1 MKKFHP
7 KNERIKHEYMGY
19 LEGPK
24 QMSAASVD
32 QVAAALAQFENF
44 TRHKDFATFRNEQ
57 ATGFKN
63 HLAGMINTATGKPL
77 ATSTLHARLMALK
90 AFFEWLCWQ
99 PGYKSKIRYH
109 DIEYFNLSANDTRI
123 AKASRERPAPS
134 MEQIRHALFAMPH
147 ETDVQKR
154 DRAVVA
160 FTILSGARDNA
171 IASLKLRHMDMVT
184 GKIHQ
189 DGRDVRTKSR
199 KTFTTVFFPVGD
211 DIEAVVREWVT
222 FLTTER
228 LFGPDDPLFPATNVK
243 LGSSGQFEAA
253 GLRRKPW
260 ASAAMIRKIFQR
272 AFEAVNLPYYNPHSL
287 RKTLTILGESV
298 CITPEDFKAWSQNLG
313 HEQVMTT
320 FYSYGKVSPHRQAE
334 IIAGL
339 GKGANDRDGD
349 VSMEEVDRVLN
360 YLRKNA

>member
-44 TRHKDFATFRNEQ
+44 TRHKDFAAFKSEQ

-63 HLAGMINTATGKPL
+63 HLAGTINTATAKPL
-77 ATSTLHARLMALK
+77 ATSTIHARLMALK

-109 DIEYFNLSANDTRI
+109 DIEYFKLSANDTRI
-123 AKASRERPAPS
+123 AKASRERPVPS

-171 IASLKLRHMDMVT
+171 IASLKLRHVDMT
-184 GKIHQ
+184 AHKIHQ

-211 DIEAVVREWVT
+211 DIEAVVHEWVA

-228 LFGPDDPLFPATNVK
+228 LFGPDDPLFPATAVK
-243 LGSSGQFEAA
+243 VGSSGQFEPV

-260 ASAAMIRKIFQR
+260 ASAAMIRQIFKR
-272 AFEAVNLPYYNPHSL
+272 AFGAVNLPYFNPHSF
-287 RKTLTILGESV
+287 RKTLAIMGETV

-334 IIAGL
+334 IIVGL
-339 GKGANDRDGD
+339 GRTHQDNDEG
-349 VSMEEVDRVLN
+349 VSNETLIALLKKRMG
-360 YLRKNA
+360 